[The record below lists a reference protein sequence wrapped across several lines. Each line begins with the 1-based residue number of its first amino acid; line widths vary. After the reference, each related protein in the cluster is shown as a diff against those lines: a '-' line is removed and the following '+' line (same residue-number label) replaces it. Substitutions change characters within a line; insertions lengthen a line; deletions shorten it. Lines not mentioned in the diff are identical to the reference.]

1 MLGSSP
7 IWMAQMRARD
17 MAESAP
23 FVRSNDEAMS
33 ALRILTTA
41 GLPGVVVRDGT
52 SFVVIPASQVLR
64 VLLPQYVLDDP
75 SLGRVW
81 DEASADA
88 LAVRLEGKRVA
99 DLVSALGL
107 SNDRPEPV
115 VDGDCTL
122 VEVAAVMAAARVPLV
137 AVVEA
142 GHYIGVVTVS
152 HLVGRLLA

>member
-1 MLGSSP
+1 
-7 IWMAQMRARD
+7 MRARD
-17 MAESAP
+17 MAEVAP

-33 ALRILTTA
+33 ALMTLTTA

-88 LAVRLEGKRVA
+88 LAGRLEGRRVA

-107 SNDRPEPV
+107 SNALPEPV
-115 VDGDCTL
+115 VDGDSTV
-122 VEVAAVMAAARVPLV
+122 VEVAAVMAAARVPMV
-137 AVVEA
+137 AVVDG
-142 GHYIGVVTVS
+142 GHFVGVVTVNR
-152 HLVGRLLA
+152 LVGRLIA

>member
-1 MLGSSP
+1 
-7 IWMAQMRARD
+7 MRARNL
-17 MAESAP
+17 AEAAP

-41 GLPGVVVRDGT
+41 GLPGVVVRDGAT
-52 SFVVIPASQVLR
+52 FVVIPASQVLR

-88 LAVRLEGKRVA
+88 LAGRLDGKRVA

-107 SNDRPEPV
+107 SEDVPEPV
-115 VDGDCTL
+115 VDGDATL
-122 VEVAAVMAAARVPLV
+122 VEIAAVMAAARVPMV
-137 AVVEA
+137 AVVDG
-142 GHYIGVVTVS
+142 GHFLGVVTVNR
-152 HLVGRLLA
+152 LVARLLA